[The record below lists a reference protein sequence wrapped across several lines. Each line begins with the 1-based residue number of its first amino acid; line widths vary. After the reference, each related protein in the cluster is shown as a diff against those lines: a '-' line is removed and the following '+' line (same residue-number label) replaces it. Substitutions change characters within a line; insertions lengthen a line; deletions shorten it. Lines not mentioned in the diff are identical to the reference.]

1 MALMAGPPL
10 EPRRLDRRRIG
21 GVLVPRP
28 RTLNPMK
35 VTVAHIGRP
44 QGLKGEVSLD
54 LRTDIP
60 EERLSPGSVLET
72 IPADAGPLTV
82 ATSRTA
88 SGRWYVGFAGVA
100 DRTAAEELRGIE
112 LIAEADDGD
121 EDDAWYVHEL
131 VGLRVERPDGEVLG
145 KVTDLLNMPAQDLL
159 EIKQTNGVKAL
170 IPFVEEF
177 VPEVDIEGGRVVV
190 TPPYGLLA
198 GEEPIVTDETRS
210 DGADG
215 NTGRGK

>member
-1 MALMAGPPL
+1 
-10 EPRRLDRRRIG
+10 
-21 GVLVPRP
+21 
-28 RTLNPMK
+28 MK

-60 EERLSPGSVLET
+60 EERLSPGAVLET

-88 SGRWYVGFAGVA
+88 SGRWYVRFAGVD
-100 DRTAAEELRGIE
+100 DRNGAEELRGVE
-112 LIAEADDGD
+112 LIADSDDAD
-121 EDDAWYVHEL
+121 EDDAWYLHEL

-159 EIKQTNGVKAL
+159 EIKQTDGVKAL

-177 VPEVDIEGGRVVV
+177 VPVVDIEGGRVVV
-190 TPPYGLLA
+190 TPPYGLLT
-198 GEEPIVTDETRS
+198 GEEPIITDETRS
-210 DGADG
+210 GNSSDG
-215 NTGRGK
+215 K

>member
-1 MALMAGPPL
+1 VILSW
-10 EPRRLDRRRIG
+10 R
-21 GVLVPRP
+21 RP
-28 RTLNPMK
+28 RTLGLMK

-100 DRTAAEELRGIE
+100 DRNAAEELRGIE

-131 VGLRVERPDGEVLG
+131 VGLRVERPNGEVLG

-170 IPFVEEF
+170 IPFVEGF

-198 GEEPIVTDETRS
+198 GEEPIVTDETRG
-210 DGADG
+210 DERA
-215 NTGRGK
+215 

>member
-1 MALMAGPPL
+1 
-10 EPRRLDRRRIG
+10 
-21 GVLVPRP
+21 
-28 RTLNPMK
+28 MK
-35 VTVAHIGRP
+35 VTVAFIGKP

-72 IPADAGPLTV
+72 NPTNAGPLTV
-82 ATSRTA
+82 ATSRTS
-88 SGRWYVGFAGVA
+88 SGRWYVGFSNVT
-100 DRTAAEELRGIE
+100 DRSGAEELRGVE
-112 LIAEADDGD
+112 LIAEADDAD

-131 VGLRVERPDGEVLG
+131 VGLRVERPNGQVLG
-145 KVTDLLNMPAQDLL
+145 TVSDLLNMPAQDLL
-159 EIKQTNGVKAL
+159 EIKQPDGVKAL

-198 GEEPIVTDETRS
+198 GEEPIVTDETRG
-210 DGADG
+210 DGASGD
-215 NTGRGK
+215 TGSGE

>member
-1 MALMAGPPL
+1 MILSW
-10 EPRRLDRRRIG
+10 R
-21 GVLVPRP
+21 RP
-28 RTLNPMK
+28 RTLGLMK

-100 DRTAAEELRGIE
+100 DRNAAEELRGIE

-131 VGLRVERPDGEVLG
+131 VGLRVERPNGEVLG
-145 KVTDLLNMPAQDLL
+145 KVTDLLTMPAQDLL

-170 IPFVEEF
+170 IPFVEGF

-198 GEEPIVTDETRS
+198 GEEPIVTDETRG
-210 DGADG
+210 DERA
-215 NTGRGK
+215 

>member
-1 MALMAGPPL
+1 
-10 EPRRLDRRRIG
+10 
-21 GVLVPRP
+21 
-28 RTLNPMK
+28 MK

-60 EERLSPGSVLET
+60 QERLSPGSVLET

-88 SGRWYVGFAGVA
+88 SGRWYVSFSGVA
-100 DRTAAEELRGIE
+100 DRSAAEELRGIE

-131 VGLRVERPDGEVLG
+131 VGLRVERPDGEILG
-145 KVTDLLNMPAQDLL
+145 KVTDLLTMPAQDLL
-159 EIKQTNGVKAL
+159 EIKQANGVKAL